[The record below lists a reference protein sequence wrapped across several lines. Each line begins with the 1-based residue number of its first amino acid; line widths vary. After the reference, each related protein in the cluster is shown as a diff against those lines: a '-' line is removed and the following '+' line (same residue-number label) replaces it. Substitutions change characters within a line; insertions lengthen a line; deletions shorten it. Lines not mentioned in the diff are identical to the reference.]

1 MQKYKVYINKECK
14 IIVDNWDAFCANHTL
29 IEAAGGLV
37 YNNENQVLMIFRN
50 GFWDLPKGKLESGE
64 SIQDCA
70 LREVEEECGVSNLEI
85 LSDPK
90 ITYHTY
96 KMNGKAMLKRT
107 YWFNMYTNYK
117 GVPVPQLE
125 EGITRVKWFS
135 EQDLMLKIEN
145 SYMSIRDLFLDK
157 KW

>member
-14 IIVDNWDAFCANHTL
+14 IVVDNWDVFSAGYTL

-37 YNNENQVLMIFRN
+37 YNTKKQCLMIFRN

-64 SIQDCA
+64 STEECA

-85 LSDPK
+85 LSELES
-90 ITYHTY
+90 TYHTY
-96 KMNGKAMLKRT
+96 EINGKAVLKRT

-117 GVPVPQLE
+117 GALVPQVR
-125 EGITRVKWFS
+125 EGITKVEWVDKK
-135 EQDLMLKIEN
+135 DLMLRVEDAYA
-145 SYMSIRDLFLDK
+145 SVRDLLLDK
-157 KW
+157 